1 MTRMRLLV
9 AAILTALLIFLLG
22 WQVRR
27 EELVKACL
35 AGGGAWTGNSCGPP
49 PSRPILLRD
58 LQRS

>member
-1 MTRMRLLV
+1 MTRLRIVSACVIMLL
-9 AAILTALLIFLLG
+9 LLLLLG

-35 AGGGAWTGNSCGPP
+35 DGGGAWTGSACGPP

-58 LQRS
+58 LRRS